1 MSWLLRKEILN
12 MDKTIP
18 DVYKISDILSDG
30 SLVEMF
36 YKPESNTTGF
46 VVSNGQS
53 ANLEEVKFVELI
65 NTEQD
70 KILPWPPTDQMLKS
84 GFLKLPNGI
93 EGYGDNHRL
102 FAAIKMHLKKW
113 IFLPEEF
120 YTIAAIYI
128 MMTWVYDKFP
138 VVPYLRVI
146 GGFGSGKTR
155 FLEVVGSLCY
165 KAMFF
170 GGPASNSAI
179 FRTLNQ
185 IKGTMV
191 FDETDFKN
199 SDMWSIIVK
208 ILNAGHI
215 KNFPVLRMEPKKDGT
230 FKTVV
235 FDVFGP
241 KILASRE
248 RFGDQAL
255 ESRCIT
261 QWLYHG
267 KANGFPITMSKD
279 NEDIAAFL
287 RRMLLAFRFSN
298 YGKVEIT
305 EQYTDKIKTPRVKQT
320 FSAMLTVAALI
331 GEDVVNKVLEFGIKA
346 DNELKSQLHN
356 SFETE
361 VLICLQEMLAKDKNQ
376 AYVKKIRIKEV
387 ADWYSRKF
395 YNEYNDRPD
404 SHYKSEET
412 GQMLVSQNYVVSA
425 KRIGTIISK
434 LGIKKFRDSTGFS
447 VPASEYKR
455 IHDLAEYYGITKTML
470 GTEKEEMEDQTPL
483 LP

>member
-1 MSWLLRKEILN
+1 
-12 MDKTIP
+12 
-18 DVYKISDILSDG
+18 
-30 SLVEMF
+30 MF
-36 YKPESNTTGF
+36 YNPESNTTGF
-46 VVSNGQS
+46 VVSNGKS
-53 ANLEEVKFVELI
+53 ANLEEVKLVEFI

-70 KILPWPPTDQMLKS
+70 KILPWPPTDPMLKS
-84 GFLKLPNGI
+84 FLKLPNSI
-93 EGYGDNHRL
+93 EGFGDNQKL
-102 FAAIKMHLKKW
+102 FAAIKTHLKKW
-113 IFLPEEF
+113 VFLPEDF
-120 YTIAAIYI
+120 YTVAAVYI

-146 GGFGSGKTR
+146 GAFGTGKTR

-179 FRTLNQ
+179 FRTLSR

-215 KNFPVLRMEPKKDGT
+215 KNFPVLRMEPKKDGS
-230 FKTVV
+230 FNTVI

-248 RFGDQAL
+248 RFTDQAL

-261 QWLYHG
+261 QWLHYE
-267 KANGFPITMSKD
+267 KSVNYPIVMSSD
-279 NEDIAAFL
+279 NEVIAAML
-287 RRMLLAFRFSN
+287 RRWLLAFRISN
-298 YGKVEIT
+298 YSKAAIP
-305 EQYTDKIKTPRVKQT
+305 EQSSEKIQTPRVKQT
-320 FSAMLTVAALI
+320 FSAMLAVASLI
-331 GEDVVNKVLEFGIKA
+331 GEEVVSKILEFGIKA
-346 DNELKSQLHN
+346 DKELKSQLHN

-361 VLICLQEMLAKDKNQ
+361 VLICLQEMLAKDKNK
-376 AYVKKIRIKEV
+376 AYAKKIRIKEV
-387 ADWYSRKF
+387 ADWYNRKF
-395 YNEYNDRPD
+395 YSEHNDRPD
-404 SHYKSEET
+404 YHYKSDET
-412 GQMLVSQNYVVSA
+412 GEMLVSQNYVVSA

-447 VPASEYKR
+447 VAASEYKR
-455 IHDLAEYYGITKTML
+455 VHDLAEYYGITKTML